1 MGNWASEIYLACGED
16 GKYLESKKANLN
28 YSRDYLELAGYYEEH
43 GDSKQALQIVQE
55 GFRKVDGRLDEIYEY
70 LFRYYVEHDDQKALE
85 EHRRKKLLLKLLE
98 GFKA

>member
-1 MGNWASEIYLACGED
+1 M
-16 GKYLESKKANLN
+16 NLN

-43 GDSKQALQIVQE
+43 GDNKQALQIVQE

-70 LFRYYVEHDDQKALE
+70 LFQYYVEHDDQKALE

>member
-1 MGNWASEIYLACGED
+1 M
-16 GKYLESKKANLN
+16 
-28 YSRDYLELAGYYEEH
+28 
-43 GDSKQALQIVQE
+43 LQIVQE